1 MKKLYRS
8 TLDRKLTG
16 LAGGIGDWFGVDATI
31 VRLLLL
37 VSGVFSLGT
46 TLLLYIVASLLVPK
60 APFEVLTPDSPFR
73 HYG

>member
-16 LAGGIGDWFGVDATI
+16 LAGGIGQWLGVDATI

-37 VSGVFSLGT
+37 ISGVFSLGA
-46 TLLLYIVASLLVPK
+46 TLLVYIVASVLVPK
-60 APFEVLTPDSPFR
+60 APFEVLSPDPLR
-73 HYG
+73 YYG

>member
-8 TLDRKLTG
+8 TMDRKLTG
-16 LAGGIGDWFGVDATI
+16 LAGGIGQWFGIDPTI
-31 VRLLLL
+31 VRLVLL

-60 APFEVLTPDSPFR
+60 APFEVLSPDPSFR
-73 HYG
+73 YYG